1 MTEPRTAANT
11 LGNIVSARYLTP
23 GKPSPSKLALYFSK
37 TPGCYFVKH

>member
-11 LGNIVSARYLTP
+11 LGNISSARYLTP

-37 TPGCYFVKH
+37 PLRGYLVKH